1 MEAVIFLAAD
11 FANHEASGKLNVLGV
26 FNRIYAR
33 DFPAIHRRLY
43 LVIRMLSGLGE
54 MDTKH
59 DLKIVFYD
67 EDGKELGAQQGEFE
81 IPRPKSGK
89 QAAADIVLE
98 VSDLYL
104 PQPGNYEFRLVVDR
118 EVKGIIPIE
127 VVQAESPQGQ

>member
-11 FANHEASGKLNVLGV
+11 FANHESSGKLNVLGV
-26 FNRIYAR
+26 FNRIYGR
-33 DFPAIHRRLY
+33 DFPVIHRRLY

-59 DLKIVFYD
+59 DLKIVFLD
-67 EDGKELGAQQGEFE
+67 EDGEELGSQQGEFE
-81 IPRPKSGK
+81 IPQPKSGK

-104 PQPGNYEFRLVVDR
+104 PQPGNYEFRLVVNR
-118 EVKGIIPIE
+118 EVKGIIPVE
-127 VVQAESPQGQ
+127 VVQAESPSGQ